1 MGTPLHLDG
10 DVRALRPP
18 GQSGLVVVGLLGLVR
33 DQGRHDRQMT
43 GTNAPEVQIGY
54 AIITFLKVLS
64 PFAPHLAEE
73 LNARIAA
80 QFPALAHPGLL
91 SDAAWPAYDP
101 AALVEDERARETDA
115 ARAHHADL
123 HGAPPPVRVRPC
135 ATSQRA

>member
-54 AIITFLKVLS
+54 AIITFLNMVSALLVPSPGRASLTPVKV
-64 PFAPHLAEE
+64 
-73 LNARIAA
+73 
-80 QFPALAHPGLL
+80 
-91 SDAAWPAYDP
+91 
-101 AALVEDERARETDA
+101 ET
-115 ARAHHADL
+115 RL
-123 HGAPPPVRVRPC
+123 HG
-135 ATSQRA
+135 